1 MTNGSDDQT
10 AADFAE
16 GLLANEEL
24 FEEAASK
31 LSGASTTYQ
40 RDLRRMRDA
49 AEHEGAYEH
58 LRPLILSPEKLL
70 DVEPPPWLIDT
81 VLPARSLSMMFGKEN
96 TGKSFVA
103 LDMAGC
109 VAGGLPWLGD
119 FPVEPGP
126 VIYIT
131 AEGLGHLGYRF
142 EAWLKARLD
151 GQLPL
156 FFPLYFIPQ
165 ALHLNTKDG
174 FRRLA
179 LALERLSFARP
190 VLVIIDTLHSCTAG
204 MDENSAQDVGEFL
217 KVCEWLRQ
225 TVGAAVLTIHH
236 SRKAGD
242 TYRGHSSFAGAAD
255 TLIHVKKA
263 GGHDSNIT
271 VACTKQKDAEH
282 FDELNLRLNVVELA
296 ERQRL
301 VRGIDTTIYPTS
313 CSVERSEG
321 DNTASP
327 NDAIILD
334 FLRSNPEG
342 LTAPQLV
349 ELSAGQMS
357 QPTVYTRLKRL
368 SVEGGPVE
376 MAARVSTGTAGR
388 PAVVFRLTNA

>member
-24 FEEAASK
+24 FEEAAAK

-109 VAGGLPWLGD
+109 VAGGLTWLGG

-282 FDELNLRLNVVELA
+282 FDELNLCLNVVELA